1 VVKVWS
7 RRNVV
12 GRARSEPSIAQGFA
26 EIRKLKT
33 EGRSSMFVNFFIQ
46 RPVFASVCALLI
58 LLAGIAVI
66 PTLPISQFP
75 DLAPP
80 QVGVS
85 SFYTGASA
93 QTVESAVTIPL
104 EQQINGAEGMKYMTS
119 TSGNDGSS
127 SITVTFDL
135 SRNPDLATVD
145 IQNRVNTAQ
154 GRLPAAVKA
163 VGITTAKTSQN
174 FVFGAAVIS
183 DNNKYSTLFMSNY
196 LDIYVKDSLKRIPG
210 VADVIIFGERKYS
223 MRLWLDPGR
232 LAGRSLTAPDVVNAL
247 SEQNVEVAAG
257 QVGQQPANPAQQY
270 QISVRAVGRLSEP
283 EQFDNIILKT
293 NADGTLVRLRDV
305 GRAELGAEDYSSD
318 IQFNGQ
324 DSVGLGVTQLST
336 ANALDVDRL
345 AIAELNR
352 LSKSFPPGMHVKVA
366 FDTTDAVGESI
377 RDVAF
382 TVGSAIL
389 LVILVIFVFL
399 GDWRTTLIHF
409 IATPV
414 SLIGTFIFV
423 KLLGFSINTLTLF
436 GITLATGL
444 VVDDAIVVIEN
455 IERHMAE
462 GEHDSHKAA
471 AAATAEIT
479 SAVIATSLVLVAVF
493 VPVAFFPGTTGILF
507 RQFALTIA
515 FSIAISAFNAL
526 TLAPVLAAIFLSGP
540 HRKKWWWLQ
549 KFDDAIVVLTR
560 GYRALLHHVLR
571 YKLAMVVLFFA
582 GLGAT
587 YLVLRHVPQGFVPDE
602 DQGYFIVVVQAPAGA
617 SLEYTKAIGKQ
628 VSGMLSDVTEAEG
641 TFSIAGF
648 SFSGSASNQ
657 GLIFVPLKPYS
668 QRKGEEHSATA
679 ILNRVRPRLF
689 GISGAIVFATLP
701 PAVQGLGNFGGFQ
714 FVVQDQ
720 AAHTLE
726 ELSSVAHDMIRQ
738 AGTRKDLVGLYTPFT
753 ANDPQ
758 YLVTIDREKAKSL
771 HVPLSQITDT
781 LGVYMGSDYVND
793 FDFNNRSYR
802 VYIQADKQFRSEA
815 QDMKQFYVRSDSGA
829 MVPLDNLISIT
840 QTTTPQ
846 VISHYNLF
854 RSAEIDGSAAPG
866 YSSGQAIT
874 AMDDLAKK
882 MPQGFS
888 YSWTGLSLEELQA
901 GGTSLILF
909 GLGTV
914 VVYLTLSAQYESFVL
929 PFIVLL
935 AVPMALLGALGA
947 QWIRGLQNDVFCQVG
962 LVMLVGLSSKNAIL
976 IVEFSEQLRERGVP
990 LLEAAIQAAAI
1001 RLRPILMTSLAFI
1014 LGVVPLVFA
1023 TGAGENG
1030 RHSVGTT
1037 VFGGMIMSTFLNLFF
1052 IPVLYL
1058 IIEGWREHGKKTV
1071 EVRAS

>member
-1 VVKVWS
+1 M
-7 RRNVV
+7 
-12 GRARSEPSIAQGFA
+12 FA
-26 EIRKLKT
+26 
-33 EGRSSMFVNFFIQ
+33 NFFIR
-46 RPVFASVCALLI
+46 RPVFASVCAMLI
-58 LLAGIAVI
+58 VLAGAAVI
-66 PTLPISQFP
+66 PSLPIAQFP
-75 DLAPP
+75 NLAPP

-85 SFYTGASA
+85 SVYIGASA

-104 EQQINGAEGMKYMTS
+104 EQQINGAEGMKYITS

-127 SITVTFDL
+127 NITVTFDL
-135 SRNPDLATVD
+135 TRNPDLATVD

-154 GRLPAAVKA
+154 GRLPGTVKN
-163 VGITTAKTSQN
+163 VGITTQKTSQN

-196 LDIYVKDSLKRIPG
+196 LDVYVRDSLKRIPG
-210 VADVIIFGERKYS
+210 VADVIIFGERKFS
-223 MRLWLDPGR
+223 MRLWLDPVR
-232 LAGRSLTAPDVVNAL
+232 MAGRGLTAPDVVNAL

-257 QVGQQPANPAQQY
+257 QVGQQPAVPGQQY
-270 QISVRAVGRLSEP
+270 QVSVRAVGRLSEAG
-283 EQFDNIILKT
+283 QFDNIILKA
-293 NADGTLVRLRDV
+293 NADGTLVRLKDV
-305 GRAELGAEDYSSD
+305 GHAELGAETYASD
-318 IQFNGQ
+318 LQFNGQ
-324 DSVGLGVTQLST
+324 DAVGLAVTQLST
-336 ANALDVDRL
+336 ANALDVDRR
-345 AIAELNR
+345 AIAELER
-352 LSKSFPPGMHVKVA
+352 LSKSFPPGMHYRLA

-377 RDVAF
+377 RDVLY

-389 LVILVIFVFL
+389 LVILVIFIFL
-399 GDWRTTLIHF
+399 GDWRTTMIHF

-414 SLIGTFIFV
+414 SLIGTFAFV

-455 IERHMAE
+455 IERHIAG
-462 GEHDSHKAA
+462 GEHDSRKAA

-526 TLAPVLAAIFLSGP
+526 TLAPALAAIFLAGP
-540 HRKKWWWLQ
+540 HGQKWWWLR
-549 KFDDAIVVLTR
+549 KFDQGVALLTR
-560 GYRALLHHVLR
+560 GYQVVLHTVLE
-571 YKLAMVVLFFA
+571 YKLVMVVLFFA
-582 GLGAT
+582 GLGLT
-587 YLVLRHVPQGFVPDE
+587 YLVFKRVPTGFVPDE
-602 DQGYFIVVVQAPAGA
+602 DQGYFIIVIQAPSGA
-617 SLEYTKAIGKQ
+617 SLEYTKSIGKQ
-628 VSGMLSDVTEAEG
+628 ISKILANVQESEG
-641 TFSIAGF
+641 TFSVAGF
-648 SFSGSASNQ
+648 SFAGAAANQ
-657 GLIFVPLKPYS
+657 GLIFVPLKPFS
-668 QRKGEEHSATA
+668 QRKGEEHSAKA
-679 ILNRVRPRLF
+679 IVNRVRPMLF
-689 GISGAIVFATLP
+689 GIQGAIVFATLP
-701 PAVQGLGNFGGFQ
+701 PAVQGLGQFGGFQ

-720 AAHTLE
+720 AAHKLE
-726 ELSSVAHDMIRQ
+726 ELAGATQGLIRDSRQ
-738 AGTRKDLVGLYTPFT
+738 RKDLVSLYTPFT

-781 LGVYMGSDYVND
+781 LGVYMGSAYVND

-802 VYIQADKQFRSEA
+802 VYVQADKQFRA
-815 QDMKQFYVRSDSGA
+815 TAKDMGQFYVRSDPGA
-829 MVPLDNLISIT
+829 MVPLDNLISTT

-866 YSSGQAIT
+866 YSSGQAIA
-874 AMDDLAKK
+874 AMEDLAKK
-882 MPQGFS
+882 LPRGFS

-909 GLGTV
+909 GLGTL
-914 VVYLTLSAQYESFVL
+914 VVYLTLSAQYESWVL

-947 QWIRGLQNDVFCQVG
+947 QWLRGLQNDVFCQVG
-962 LVMLVGLSSKNAIL
+962 LVMLVGLASKNAIL
-976 IVEFSEQLRERGVP
+976 IVEFAEQLRERGVP
-990 LLEAAIQAAAI
+990 LIEAAIQAATI

-1014 LGVVPLVFA
+1014 LGVVPLVVA
-1023 TGAGENG
+1023 SGAGENG

-1037 VFGGMIMSTFLNLFF
+1037 VFGGMIMSTILNLFF

-1058 IIEGWREHGKKTV
+1058 IIEAWREHGKAL
-1071 EVRAS
+1071 EHR

>member
-1 VVKVWS
+1 
-7 RRNVV
+7 
-12 GRARSEPSIAQGFA
+12 
-26 EIRKLKT
+26 
-33 EGRSSMFVNFFIQ
+33 MFVDFFIR
-46 RPVFASVCALLI
+46 RPVFATVCALLI
-58 LLAGIAVI
+58 ILAGAAVI

-75 DLAPP
+75 NLAPP

-85 SFYTGASA
+85 SVYIGASA

-104 EQQINGAEGMKYMTS
+104 EQQINGAEGMKYLTS

-127 SITVTFDL
+127 SITATFDL
-135 SRNPDLATVD
+135 NRDPDLATVD

-163 VGITTAKTSQN
+163 VGITTAKSSQN
-174 FVFGAAVIS
+174 FVFGAAVTA

-196 LDIYVKDSLKRIPG
+196 LDIYVRDSLKRIPG

-223 MRLWLDPGR
+223 MRLWLDPVR
-232 LAGRSLTAPDVVNAL
+232 MAGRGLTAPDVVNAL

-257 QVGQQPANPAQQY
+257 QVGQQPAKEGQQY
-270 QISVRAVGRLSEP
+270 QISVRAVGRLSEAG
-283 EQFDNIILKT
+283 QFDNIILKT
-293 NADGTLVRLRDV
+293 NADGTLVRLKDV
-305 GRAELGAEDYSSD
+305 GRAELGAEDYSND
-318 IQFNGQ
+318 LQFNGR
-324 DSVGLGVTQLST
+324 DAVGIGVTQLST
-336 ANALDVDRL
+336 ANALDVDRR
-345 AIAELNR
+345 AIAELDR
-352 LSKSFPPGMHVKVA
+352 LSKNFPPGMHYKLA

-377 RDVAF
+377 RDVLS
-382 TVGSAIL
+382 TLGTAIV
-389 LVILVIFVFL
+389 LVILVIFIFL
-399 GDWRTTLIHF
+399 EDWRSTLIPAVT
-409 IATPV
+409 IPV
-414 SLIGTFIFV
+414 SLIGTFTFV
-423 KLLGFSINTLTLF
+423 KLLGFSVNTLTLF

-455 IERHMAE
+455 IERHIQE
-462 GEHDSHKAA
+462 GQRDAHKAA
-471 AAATAEIT
+471 SEAMGEVTG
-479 SAVIATSLVLVAVF
+479 AVIATSLVLVAVF

-515 FSIAISAFNAL
+515 FSITISAFNAL
-526 TLAPVLAAIFLSGP
+526 TLTPALSAILLGRE
-540 HRKKWWWLQ
+540 HGKKNWLFRQ
-549 KFDDAIVVLTR
+549 VDRVISATTN
-560 GYRALLHHVLR
+560 GYRSLLHHFLK
-571 YKLAMVVLFFA
+571 YKFAAAVLFFV
-582 GLGAT
+582 GLGLT
-587 YLVLRHVPQGFVPDE
+587 FFVFTRVPTGFVPDE
-602 DQGYFIVVVQAPAGA
+602 DQGYFIIVIQAPSGA

-628 VSGMLSDVTEAEG
+628 VSDLLSDVSEAEG
-641 TFSIAGF
+641 TFSVVGF
-648 SFSGSASNQ
+648 SFAGSASNQ
-657 GLIFVPLKPYS
+657 GIIFVPLKPYE
-668 QRKGEEHSATA
+668 QRKGEEHTATA

-689 GISGAIVFATLP
+689 SISGAIVFAALP
-701 PAVQGLGNFGGFQ
+701 PAINGLGQFGGFQ

-720 AAHTLE
+720 GSHPLE
-726 ELSSVAHDMIRQ
+726 ELSNTAHDIIRQ
-738 AGTRKDLVGLYTPFT
+738 AGARKDLVGLYTPFT

-781 LGVYMGSDYVND
+781 LGVYMGSAYVND

-802 VYIQADKQFRSEA
+802 VYVQADKQFRSEA

-829 MVPLDNLISIT
+829 MIPLDNLISVT

-866 YSSGQAIT
+866 YSSGQAIA
-874 AMDDLAKK
+874 AMDELAKK
-882 MPQGFS
+882 MPQGFA

-901 GGTSLILF
+901 GGTSLLLF
-909 GLGTV
+909 GLGTL

-976 IVEFSEQLRERGVP
+976 IVEFAEQLRQRGLP
-990 LLEAAIQAAAI
+990 LLEAAVQAASI

-1014 LGVVPLVFA
+1014 LGVVPLVLA

-1037 VFGGMIMSTFLNLFF
+1037 VFGGMIMSTVLNLFF

-1058 IIEGWREHGKKTV
+1058 IIEGWREHGKKT
-1071 EVRAS
+1071 ASAE